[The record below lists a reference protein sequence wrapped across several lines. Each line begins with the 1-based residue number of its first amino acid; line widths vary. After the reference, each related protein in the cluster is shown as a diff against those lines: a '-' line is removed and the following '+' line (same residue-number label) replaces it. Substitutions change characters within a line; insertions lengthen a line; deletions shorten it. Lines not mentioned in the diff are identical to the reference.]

1 MAEARTA
8 HPEASSSTRSAN
20 VRYSLA
26 HRSLAAL
33 AVSTALICQ
42 PLLTQPLAAQS
53 RDTVPELEELIPDE
67 AIENPE
73 AWVEQ
78 ALPPE
83 ATAQEQLPELEP
95 DSPLADMPLVT
106 VPWPDEIEVPEFEP
120 LEPEED
126 IEFVEFEE
134 PENVL
139 ADGDEVVISDE
150 LTLVFPSD
158 MSLFPER
165 DEFLTRFESLST
177 IEELEDND
185 NAARLAAQANADE
198 DLLRRLLR
206 IYGYYDA
213 QVIRTVGAITPGEET
228 SAAASR
234 VRFDIIPGPQ
244 YAIGAIDLGDL
255 QNAGDDYAMLRETFE
270 VWPGDP
276 VLQDKIEEEQFDLD
290 RALGEGGYPF
300 AEIDAPELLI
310 DHARDE
316 GDLTMPVRPMG
327 KYVFGSVRSNMPEF
341 LSGEHL
347 ADIARFEPGELYQ
360 RSLELDLRRA
370 LQATGLVAST
380 TLTPIEVEPPSG
392 DEPGVVDIGVEM
404 TEAPLRTLRG
414 SLGYGTGEGAR
425 LEASW
430 EHRNLFPPEGML
442 RVRGIVGTQ
451 EQLAGVTF
459 RKNNWHGRD
468 RILTIDAFAST
479 IDYTAYDARTLSL
492 VGKYERVSTLLFQ
505 KPFNWSMGFEAVATQ
520 EREADAEGNFGPRQ
534 TFFVGAIPGY
544 AQLDTTNDLLD
555 PKNGFRLALRL
566 SPEISKRN
574 DRDMAY
580 YVRGQVDASYYRSV
594 TEKIVVAGRARFASI
609 PGAQIVDIAPS
620 RRLYAGGGSSV
631 RGYGYRE
638 IGPENALGDPT
649 GGRSLAEFSLEAR
662 VRTGLLGGAV
672 GVVPFIDAGTVGTGP
687 TPSFDDIKFGAGIGV
702 RYHTGFGPVR
712 VDVAVPLNPGP
723 NDGSFAVYVSLGQA
737 F

>member
-1 MAEARTA
+1 MAR
-8 HPEASSSTRSAN
+8 R
-20 VRYSLA
+20 RLA
-26 HRSLAAL
+26 TFAA
-33 AVSTALICQ
+33 STALILQ

-67 AIENPE
+67 ALENPE
-73 AWVEQ
+73 AWVEEAVPPDAAAQ
-78 ALPPE
+78 ADV
-83 ATAQEQLPELEP
+83 PELEP
-95 DSPLADMPLVT
+95 DSPLAEMPLVT
-106 VPWPDEIEVPEFEP
+106 VPWPDEIEIPEFEP

-126 IEFVEFEE
+126 IEFAEFEE

-150 LTLVFPSD
+150 LVLVFPSES
-158 MSLFPER
+158 SLFPER
-165 DEFLTRFESLST
+165 DEFLARFESLST

-198 DLLRRLLR
+198 DLLQRLLR

-213 QVIRTVGAITPGEET
+213 QVIRTVGTIAPGEES
-228 SAAASR
+228 SAAESR
-234 VRFDIIPGPQ
+234 VRFEIIPGPQ
-244 YAIGAIDLGDL
+244 YAIGAVDLGNLAD
-255 QNAGDDYAMLRETFE
+255 AGDDYEMLRNAFE

-290 RALGEGGYPF
+290 RALGESGYPF

-310 DHARDE
+310 DHAREE
-316 GDLTMPVRPMG
+316 GDLTMPVRPNG
-327 KYVFGSVRSNMPEF
+327 KYVFGDVRSNLPEF

-392 DEPGVVDIGVEM
+392 EEPGVVDIGVEM
-404 TEAPLRTLRG
+404 TKAPLRTLRG

-442 RVRGIVGTQ
+442 RVRGILGTQ

-505 KPFNWSMGFEAVATQ
+505 KPFSWSGGFEAVATQ

-534 TFFVGAIPGY
+534 TFFVGALPGY
-544 AQLDTTNDLLD
+544 AQIDTTDDLLD
-555 PKNGFRLALRL
+555 PKEGFRASLRL

-574 DRDMAY
+574 DRDMAFY
-580 YVRGQVDASYYRSV
+580 LRGQVDASYYQSV
-594 TEKIVVAGRARFASI
+594 SENIVVAGRARFASI
-609 PGAQIVDIAPS
+609 PGAQIIDIAPS

-638 IGPENALGDPT
+638 IGPENAAGDPT

-672 GVVPFIDAGTVGTGP
+672 GVVPFIDAGTVGAGP
-687 TPSFDDIKFGAGIGV
+687 TPSFDDIKFGAGIGL

-723 NDGSFAVYVSLGQA
+723 NDSSFAVYVSLGQA